1 MSTTA
6 QNNPVMRRKPEVNS
20 GDFPVGQKDPIHLS
34 LDEMPDR
41 EKIAI
46 APAMDGGKHLSK
58 YMSDLAFGEE
68 PVTIRIEPGQGKFA
82 PKVWDCWVNGVGAEQ
97 LINGQWVKKGW
108 LPVGRA
114 VTTKR
119 KYVENLL
126 RAKHDNVQTNVIRQR
141 ESEEN
146 VIERYTSNATPVTI
160 IHDDSP
166 ASRDWIE
173 KILREG

>member
-1 MSTTA
+1 MTTQA
-6 QNNPVMRRKPEVNS
+6 QNNPVLRRRAEVNS
-20 GDFPVGQKDPIHLS
+20 GDFPVGQKAPVNIDLNTEIN
-34 LDEMPDR
+34 R
-41 EKIAI
+41 EEIAI
-46 APAMDGGKHLSK
+46 APAIDGGKPLSK
-58 YMSDLAFGEE
+58 YMSDLSFAEE

-108 LPVGRA
+108 LPVGVP

-126 RAKHDNVQTNVIRQR
+126 RAKHDNVQTRVERRQED
-141 ESEEN
+141 ESN
-146 VIERYTSNATPVTI
+146 FVDRFTSSATPITI
-160 IHDDSP
+160 IRDDSP
-166 ASRDWIE
+166 AHRDWME